1 MADSPIKDSATQ
13 DNAVKKDIWNIP
25 KDALLPD
32 DPLTNCLVLLT
43 RIQHRPFSAQTLI
56 AGLPLESSRL
66 TPELFPRAAARAGLS
81 ARVVKRPLEKIAD
94 ITLPVVLLLKDG
106 GAAILL
112 RNVQDGMVRLLSPEA
127 GAGEA
132 EVPLAEINAQYTGF
146 AIYIKPAFQFDSR
159 SDISF
164 VPRPESWFWGTVKH
178 AWPIYSEVL
187 IASLL
192 INIFA
197 LAIPLFT
204 MNVYD
209 RVVPNQTFE
218 TLWVL
223 AIGVATV
230 YIFDFVMRTMRGYF
244 IDIAGKKI
252 DVILSANIFEKLQA
266 IRMEARPQSVGA
278 IASSVQ
284 EFESFREFITS
295 ATITTLVDLP
305 FLILF
310 LLIVWWLG
318 GLVVVP
324 ILVAIPLILLVSSLV
339 QRSLAVVVRETFRTS
354 SQRQATLIEALTG
367 LETIK
372 AIGAEG
378 PMQRRWEHH
387 IGYLSKLTL
396 KSRVLSSL
404 ATNSAAFFQAMAVVS
419 VIVVGVYLISA
430 KEMTMGALVACTL
443 LTGRALAPLSMIAS
457 LLTRFHHAKAA
468 LEGINRMMALPV
480 EREPGKSFVNRQTY
494 KGDIEFKNVSFSFP
508 GQQIKALQNV
518 SFHIRAG
525 ERVGVLGRIGSGKTT
540 IEKLILGLYQPTEG
554 SIWIDGVDTRQ
565 IDPAELRKNI
575 GYVPDEPLLFFGTV
589 RDNIVFGA
597 PYVDDLAVLRAADI
611 SCSSYFINRHPQGFD
626 MPIGERG
633 LGLSS
638 GQKQSVAIARGLLL
652 DPPILLFDD
661 PSNSLDNRSEE
672 NLKVKLAQHT
682 QGKTLML
689 ITHRASMLT
698 LVDRLIVIDN
708 GRIVADGPKEQ
719 ILKALSGGGLN
730 VGKN

>member
-1 MADSPIKDSATQ
+1 MADDATKQ
-13 DNAVKKDIWNIP
+13 GDWNIP

-43 RIQHRPFSAQTLI
+43 RYQHRPFSAQTLV

-81 ARVVKRPLEKIAD
+81 ARVVKRSLDKIPD

-106 GAAILL
+106 GATILL
-112 RNVQDGMVRLLSPEA
+112 RNAKDGKVRLLSPDA
-127 GAGEA
+127 GAA
-132 EVPLAEINAQYTGF
+132 DIEVPLEEIQAQYSGF
-146 AIYIKPAFQFDSR
+146 AIFTKPAFQFDSR

-164 VPRPESWFWGTVKH
+164 IPRPQSWFWDTVKQ

-187 IASLL
+187 AASLL
-192 INIFA
+192 VNLFA

-209 RVVPNQTFE
+209 RVVPNQTFG

-223 AIGVATV
+223 VIGVAAV
-230 YIFDFVMRTMRGYF
+230 YVFDFVMRTLRGYF

-252 DVILSANIFEKLQA
+252 DIILSANIFEKIQA

-310 LLIVWWLG
+310 VLIIWWLG
-318 GLVVVP
+318 SWAVVP
-324 ILVAIPLILLVSSLV
+324 ILVAIPLILLVSFLV
-339 QRSLAVVVRETFRTS
+339 QRSLATVIGETFRTS
-354 SQRQATLIEALTG
+354 SQRQATLIETLTG

-378 PMQRRWEHH
+378 PMQRKWEQH
-387 IGYLSKLTL
+387 IGHLGKLSL
-396 KSRVLSSL
+396 KARVLSQL
-404 ATNSAAFFQAMAVVS
+404 ATNSASFFQAMATVS
-419 VIVVGVYLISA
+419 VIVVGVYLISD
-430 KEMTMGALVACTL
+430 KQMTMGALVACSL
-443 LTGRALAPLSMIAS
+443 LAGRAMAPLSQVAS
-457 LLTRFHHAKAA
+457 LLTRYHHAKAA
-468 LEGINRMMALPV
+468 LEGINRMMELPV
-480 EREPGKSFVNRQTY
+480 EREPGKSFVNRQTF
-494 KGDIEFKNVSFSFP
+494 KGDIEFKNVSFSYP
-508 GQQIKALQNV
+508 GQQVKALQNV
-518 SFHIRAG
+518 NFQIRAG
-525 ERVGVLGRIGSGKTT
+525 ERVGILGRIGSGKTT

-554 SIWIDGVDTRQ
+554 SVWIDGVDIRQ

-589 RDNIVFGA
+589 KDNIVLGA
-597 PYVDDLAVLRAADI
+597 PYVDDLAVIRAADI
-611 SCSSYFINRHPQGFD
+611 SCASEFINRHPQGFD

-638 GQKQSVAIARGLLL
+638 GQKQAVAVARGLLL

-661 PSNSLDNRSEE
+661 PSNSLDNRSED
-672 NLKVKLAQHT
+672 NLKAKLLQHT
-682 QGKTLML
+682 QGKTLIL
-689 ITHRASMLT
+689 ITHRASMLS
-698 LVDRLIVIDN
+698 LVDRLLVIDN
-708 GRIVADGPKEQ
+708 GRVVADGPKEQ
-719 ILKALSGGGLN
+719 IMKALSGGGLN
-730 VGKN
+730 VAKS

>member
-1 MADSPIKDSATQ
+1 MADSAI
-13 DNAVKKDIWNIP
+13 KKDVWDIP

-56 AGLPLESSRL
+56 AGLPLDSSRL

-94 ITLPVVLLLKDG
+94 ITLPVILLLKDG
-106 GAAILL
+106 GATILL
-112 RNVQDGMVRLLSPEA
+112 RNAKNGSVRLLNPEA
-127 GAGEA
+127 GAGDA
-132 EVPLAEINAQYTGF
+132 EVPLEEVDAQYTGF
-146 AIYIKPAFQFDSR
+146 AIYVKPAFQFDSR

-164 VPRPESWFWGTVKH
+164 IPRPQNWFWDTVKQ
-178 AWPIYSEVL
+178 AWPVYSEVL
-187 IASLL
+187 IASFL
-192 INIFA
+192 INVFA

-209 RVVPNQTFE
+209 RVVPNQTFG

-223 AIGVATV
+223 AIGVSTV
-230 YIFDFVMRTMRGYF
+230 YIFDFVMRTLRGYF

-252 DVILSANIFEKLQA
+252 DIILSANIFEKIQA

-295 ATITTLVDLP
+295 ATITALVDLP
-305 FLILF
+305 FLVLF

-324 ILVAIPLILLVSSLV
+324 ILVAIPLILLVSFLV
-339 QRSLAVVVRETFRTS
+339 QRSLAAVIGETFRTS

-378 PMQRRWEHH
+378 PMQRRWEQH
-387 IGYLSKLTL
+387 IGHLGKLSL
-396 KSRVLSSL
+396 KARVLSLL

-419 VIVVGVYLISA
+419 VIVVGVYSIAA

-443 LTGRALAPLSMIAS
+443 LTGRALSPLSMIAS

-468 LEGINRMMALPV
+468 LDGINRMMALPV
-480 EREPGKSFVNRQTY
+480 EREPGKSFVNRQTF

-518 SFHIRAG
+518 SFHIQAG
-525 ERVGVLGRIGSGKTT
+525 ERVGILGRIGSGKTT
-540 IEKLILGLYQPTEG
+540 IEKLILGLYQPTDG
-554 SIWIDGVDTRQ
+554 SIWVDGVDIRQ

-589 RDNIVFGA
+589 RDNIVLGA

-638 GQKQSVAIARGLLL
+638 GQKQSIAIARGLLL

-672 NLKVKLAQHT
+672 NLKMKLAEHT
-682 QGKTLML
+682 QGKTVML

-708 GRIVADGPKEQ
+708 GRVVADGPKEQ

>member
-1 MADSPIKDSATQ
+1 MG
-13 DNAVKKDIWNIP
+13 DNATKQGVWDIP

-43 RIQHRPFSAQTLI
+43 RYQHRPFSAQTLV

-81 ARVVKRPLEKIAD
+81 ARVIKRPLEKIAD
-94 ITLPVVLLLKDG
+94 ITLPVVLLLEGGGATILLQNAKDG
-106 GAAILL
+106 L
-112 RNVQDGMVRLLSPEA
+112 VRLLSPDA
-127 GAGEA
+127 GAA
-132 EVPLAEINAQYTGF
+132 DIEVPLEEIEVQYTGF
-146 AIYIKPAFQFDSR
+146 AIFVKSAFQFDSR

-164 VPRPESWFWGTVKH
+164 IPRPSNWFWDTVKQ

-187 IASLL
+187 AASLL

-209 RVVPNQTFE
+209 RVVPNQTFG

-223 AIGVATV
+223 VAGVATV
-230 YIFDFVMRTMRGYF
+230 YIFDFVMRTLRGYF

-252 DVILSANIFEKLQA
+252 DIILSANIFEKIQA

-295 ATITTLVDLP
+295 ATITALVDLP
-305 FLILF
+305 FLVLF
-310 LLIVWWLG
+310 LLIIWWLG
-318 GLVVVP
+318 GLAVVP
-324 ILVAIPLILLVSSLV
+324 ILVAIPLILLVSFLV
-339 QRSLAVVVRETFRTS
+339 QRSLAVVIGESFRTA
-354 SQRQATLIEALTG
+354 SQRQATLIETLTG

-378 PMQRRWEHH
+378 PMQRRWEQH
-387 IGYLSKLTL
+387 IGHLGKLSL
-396 KSRVLSSL
+396 KARVLSLL
-404 ATNSAAFFQAMAVVS
+404 ATNSAAFFQAMATVS
-419 VIVVGVYLISA
+419 VIVVGVYLISE

-443 LTGRALAPLSMIAS
+443 LTGRALAPLAQIAS

-468 LEGINRMMALPV
+468 LDGINRMMALPV
-480 EREPGKSFVNRQTY
+480 EREPGKSFVNRQSFA
-494 KGDIEFKNVSFSFP
+494 GDVEFKNVSFNYP
-508 GQQIKALQNV
+508 GQQVKALQNV

-525 ERVGVLGRIGSGKTT
+525 ERVGILGRIGSGKTT
-540 IEKLILGLYQPTEG
+540 IEKLILGLYQPAEG
-554 SIWIDGVDTRQ
+554 SVWIDGIDIRQ

-589 RDNIVFGA
+589 KDNIVLGA
-597 PYVDDLAVLRAADI
+597 PYVDDLAVLRAAEI
-611 SCSSYFINRHPQGFD
+611 SCASEFINRHPQGFD

-661 PSNSLDNRSEE
+661 PSNSLDNRSED
-672 NLKVKLAQHT
+672 NLKVKLAEHT
-682 QGKTLML
+682 EGKTLVL

-698 LVDRLIVIDN
+698 LVDRLLVIDN
-708 GRIVADGPKEQ
+708 GRVVADGPKEQ

-730 VGKN
+730 VTKS

>member
-1 MADSPIKDSATQ
+1 MMADSAIKDSAI
-13 DNAVKKDIWNIP
+13 KKDVWDIP

-56 AGLPLESSRL
+56 AGLPLVSSKL

-106 GAAILL
+106 EAAILL
-112 RNVQDGMVRLLSPEA
+112 RNAKNGSVRLLSPEA
-127 GAGEA
+127 GAGDT
-132 EVPLAEINAQYTGF
+132 EVPLAEVNARYTGF
-146 AIYIKPAFQFDSR
+146 AIYTNPAFQFDNR

-164 VPRPESWFWGTVKH
+164 VPRPESWFWGTVRH

-187 IASLL
+187 IASFL
-192 INIFA
+192 INVFA

-209 RVVPNQTFE
+209 RVVPNQTFG

-223 AIGVATV
+223 VIGVAAV
-230 YIFDFVMRTMRGYF
+230 YVFDFFMRTLRGYF

-252 DVILSANIFEKLQA
+252 DIILSANIFEKIQA

-295 ATITTLVDLP
+295 ATITTVVDLP
-305 FLILF
+305 FLVLF
-310 LLIVWWLG
+310 LLIIWWLG
-318 GLVVVP
+318 GLAVVP
-324 ILVAIPLILLVSSLV
+324 ILVAIPLILMVSFFV
-339 QRSLAVVVRETFRTS
+339 QRSLAVVVGETFRTS

-372 AIGAEG
+372 AMGAEG
-378 PMQRRWEHH
+378 PMQRKWEQQ
-387 IGYLSKLTL
+387 IGHLGKLSL
-396 KSRVLSSL
+396 KARVLSLL
-404 ATNSAAFFQAMAVVS
+404 ATNSAAFFQAMATVS
-419 VIVVGVYLISA
+419 VIVVGVYLISE

-443 LTGRALAPLSMIAS
+443 LTGRALAPLSQIAS

-468 LEGINRMMALPV
+468 LDGINRMMALPV
-480 EREPGKSFVNRQTY
+480 EREPGKSFVTRNTF
-494 KGDIEFKNVSFSFP
+494 KGDIEFKNVSFSYP

-518 SFHIRAG
+518 SFQIRAG
-525 ERVGVLGRIGSGKTT
+525 ERIGILGRIGSGKTT

-554 SIWIDGVDTRQ
+554 SIWIDGVDIRQ

-589 RDNIVFGA
+589 RDNIVLGA
-597 PYVDDLAVLRAADI
+597 PYVDDIAVLRAADI
-611 SCSSYFINRHPQGFD
+611 SCSSYFIDRHPQGFD
-626 MPIGERG
+626 MPVGERG

-638 GQKQSVAIARGLLL
+638 GQKQSIAIARGLLL
-652 DPPILLFDD
+652 DPPILLLDD

-672 NLKVKLAQHT
+672 NLKAKLAQHT
-682 QGKTLML
+682 QGRTLIL

-698 LVDRLIVIDN
+698 IVDRLLVIDN

-730 VGKN
+730 VAKD

>member
-1 MADSPIKDSATQ
+1 MADSAI
-13 DNAVKKDIWNIP
+13 KKDVWDIP

-56 AGLPLESSRL
+56 AGLPLDSSRL

-94 ITLPVVLLLKDG
+94 ITLPVILLLKDG
-106 GAAILL
+106 GATILL
-112 RNVQDGMVRLLSPEA
+112 RNAKNGSVRLLNPEA
-127 GAGEA
+127 GAGDA
-132 EVPLAEINAQYTGF
+132 EVPLEEVDAQYTGF
-146 AIYIKPAFQFDSR
+146 AIYVKPAFQFDSR

-164 VPRPESWFWGTVKH
+164 IPRPQNWFWDTVKQ
-178 AWPIYSEVL
+178 AWPVYSEVL
-187 IASLL
+187 IASFL
-192 INIFA
+192 INVFA

-209 RVVPNQTFE
+209 RVVPNQTFG

-223 AIGVATV
+223 AIGVSTV
-230 YIFDFVMRTMRGYF
+230 YIFDFVMRTLRGYF

-252 DVILSANIFEKLQA
+252 DIILSANIFEKIQA

-295 ATITTLVDLP
+295 ATITALVDLP
-305 FLILF
+305 FLVLF

-324 ILVAIPLILLVSSLV
+324 ILVAIPLILLVSFLV
-339 QRSLAVVVRETFRTS
+339 QRSLAAVIGETFRTS

-378 PMQRRWEHH
+378 PMQRRWEQH
-387 IGYLSKLTL
+387 IGHLGKLSL
-396 KSRVLSSL
+396 KARVLSLL

-419 VIVVGVYLISA
+419 VIVVGVYSIAA

-443 LTGRALAPLSMIAS
+443 LTGRALSPLSMIAS

-468 LEGINRMMALPV
+468 LDGINRMMALPV
-480 EREPGKSFVNRQTY
+480 EREPGKSFVNRQTF

-525 ERVGVLGRIGSGKTT
+525 ERVGILGRIGSGKTT
-540 IEKLILGLYQPTEG
+540 IEKLILGLYQPTDG
-554 SIWIDGVDTRQ
+554 SIWVDGVDIRQ

-589 RDNIVFGA
+589 RDNIVLGA

-638 GQKQSVAIARGLLL
+638 GQKQSIAIARGLLL

-672 NLKVKLAQHT
+672 NLKMKLAEHT
-682 QGKTLML
+682 QGKTVML

-708 GRIVADGPKEQ
+708 GRVVADGPKEQ

>member
-1 MADSPIKDSATQ
+1 MAESANNKQ
-13 DNAVKKDIWNIP
+13 DARSKQDAWSIP

-94 ITLPVVLLLKDG
+94 ITLPVILLLKDG
-106 GAAILL
+106 GAVILL
-112 RNVQDGMVRLLSPEA
+112 QNAKDGLVRVLSPDA
-127 GAGEA
+127 GAGESDVSL
-132 EVPLAEINAQYTGF
+132 EEIKAQYTGF
-146 AIYIKPAFQFDSR
+146 AIYVKPAFQFDKR

-187 IASLL
+187 VASFL
-192 INIFA
+192 INVFA

-209 RVVPNQTFE
+209 RVVPNQTFD

-223 AIGVATV
+223 VIGVAAV
-230 YIFDFVMRTMRGYF
+230 YIFDFFMRTLRGYF

-252 DVILSANIFEKLQA
+252 DIILSANIFEKIQA

-284 EFESFREFITS
+284 EFEAFREFITS

-305 FLILF
+305 FLVLF
-310 LLIVWWLG
+310 LTIIWWLG
-318 GLVVVP
+318 GWAVIPL
-324 ILVAIPLILLVSSLV
+324 LVAIPLILLVSFLV
-339 QRSLAVVVRETFRTS
+339 QRSLGVVVGETFRTS
-354 SQRQATLIEALTG
+354 SQRQATLIESLTG

-378 PMQRRWEHH
+378 PMQRRWEQQ
-387 IGYLSKLTL
+387 IGHLGTLSL
-396 KSRVLSSL
+396 KARVLSQL
-404 ATNSAAFFQAMAVVS
+404 ATNSASFFQSMTTVS
-419 VIVVGVYLISA
+419 VIVVGVYLISE
-430 KEMTMGALVACTL
+430 KQMTMGALVACTL
-443 LTGRALAPLSMIAS
+443 LSGRALAPMSQIAS

-468 LEGINRMMALPV
+468 LEGIDRMMALPV
-480 EREPGKSFVNRQTY
+480 EREPGKSFVNRNTF
-494 KGDIEFKNVSFSFP
+494 KGDIEFKNVSFSYP

-518 SFHIRAG
+518 SFRIRAG
-525 ERVGVLGRIGSGKTT
+525 ERIGILGRIGSGKTT

-554 SIWIDGVDTRQ
+554 SIWIDGVDIRQ

-611 SCSSYFINRHPQGFD
+611 SCSSYFIDRHPLGFD
-626 MPIGERG
+626 MPVGERG

-652 DPPILLFDD
+652 DPPILLLDD

-672 NLKVKLAQHT
+672 NLKAKLAQHT
-682 QGKTLML
+682 QGKTLIL

-698 LVDRLIVIDN
+698 IVDRLLVIDN
-708 GRIVADGPKEQ
+708 GRVVADGPKEQ

-730 VGKN
+730 VAKD